1 MSVAQPGVQSR
12 LTRSTL
18 GFLSLALAAGLGLL
32 HWRMVDV
39 HNLDFMRSWHSAILE
54 GRGPYP
60 EQYRFL
66 TFFLAE
72 GLVRLGL
79 PVTGAHTL
87 LRLLFTFAS
96 LYAFTRYLEGW
107 FRPMTSLLG
116 LYMLAAVLPFTYL
129 FYRMQVTDP
138 LNLLIFILA
147 LWAMRDRRDLALYPL
162 IVVGMLNRETA
173 ILIPVL
179 YACVRAGTAPLRSWL
194 PHALALAL
202 LAAGIYAGLRL
213 VFGLRAPYT
222 DSGVGSLLGYWRFN
236 AGHWAGWVQVLAFFN
251 LALILVWRG
260 LSRRPVFL
268 RRALWIVPILVA
280 IHFSVGHLREIRL
293 YLPLVPI
300 LVPLTLMALEER
312 FEPRPA
318 SEA

>member
-12 LTRSTL
+12 LTPFTL
-18 GFLSLALAAGLGLL
+18 AYLSLALASGLGLL

-39 HNLDFMRSWHSAILE
+39 HNLDFMRSWHSAIIE

-60 EQYRFL
+60 DQYRFL

-72 GLVRLGL
+72 LLVRLGL
-79 PVTGAHTL
+79 PVTGAHSL
-87 LRLLFTFAS
+87 LRLLFTSAS
-96 LYAFTRYLEGW
+96 LYVFYRYLAGW
-107 FRPMTSLLG
+107 FSAMTSLLG
-116 LYMLAAVLPFTYL
+116 FFMLAAILPFSYL

-162 IVVGMLNRETA
+162 VAVGMLNREA
-173 ILIPVL
+173 VILIPIL
-179 YACVRAGTAPLRSWL
+179 YACVRAGVAPLRSWL

-213 VFGLRAPYT
+213 VFGLREPYAG
-222 DSGVGSLLGYWRFN
+222 SGLASLLGCWRFN
-236 AGHWAGWVQVLAFFN
+236 AGHWAGWVQLLAFFN
-251 LALILVWRG
+251 LALIFAWRG
-260 LSRRPVFL
+260 LSRSPIFL
-268 RRALWIVPILVA
+268 RRALWIVPIFMA

-312 FEPRPA
+312 LAGPA
-318 SEA
+318 RAA